1 MRFFWFIV
9 IVFAVWPSISLG
21 EEAQP
26 AAAQVVSAGEISAW
40 VGELDSELF
49 DARERAQKHL
59 TKSGEAAMEAVGQ
72 AARNGSLESSTRALN
87 ILLAWSEAEDPR
99 LVVAA
104 LEQLASLENRPK
116 EASLAK
122 ELLSDVRE
130 NLALEEFKK
139 LGGIHQ
145 HDQRFHPRAVIMPG
159 VKRIQ
164 VIVGH
169 EWKGGIAGLKH
180 LEKTTHVTRISFHSA
195 PLNDEA
201 LAILERLPQLE
212 WVELYGAKQ
221 MSPAAI
227 ADWQKKLP
235 RAEFDIRSS
244 GAFLGVHG
252 KIAAPQALVEK
263 VELGRAAEKAGIKD
277 NDIITKLNGEEV
289 KDFVT
294 LTGLIAQHEPGD
306 TVTLGILRP
315 RPNDLPESME
325 VKVTFAQWGKGG
337 AGTVGPLNDDP
348 MQNAFP
354 SQEQGNLKLD
364 RR

>member
-1 MRFFWFIV
+1 MRLFWFIV
-9 IVFAVWPSISLG
+9 IVFAIWPSISLG

-26 AAAQVVSAGEISAW
+26 AEEISAW
-40 VGELDSELF
+40 VGELDSKLF
-49 DARERAQKHL
+49 ATRERAQKHL
-59 TKSGEAAMEAVGQ
+59 TKSGEAAMAAVGQ
-72 AARNGSLESSTRALN
+72 AARSGSLESSTRALN
-87 ILLAWSEAEDPR
+87 ILLAWSEAEDSQ

-104 LEQLASLENRPK
+104 LEQLAALENRPK

-145 HDQRFHPRAVIMPG
+145 YDQRVHPRAVFMPG

-164 VIVGH
+164 VIVGQ
-169 EWKGGIAGLKH
+169 EWKGGVAGLKH

-195 PLNDEA
+195 PLDDEA
-201 LAILERLPQLE
+201 LAILEHLPQLD

-221 MSPAAI
+221 MTTAAI
-227 ADWQKKLP
+227 ADWQEKLP
-235 RAEFDIRSS
+235 RAKFDIRSS

-252 KIAAPQALVEK
+252 SEHAPQALVGK
-263 VELGRAAEKAGIKD
+263 VEPGSPAEKAGIKD

-306 TVTLGILRP
+306 TVTLSILRP
-315 RPNDLPESME
+315 RPNNSPESMDL
-325 VKVTFAQWGKGG
+325 KVTFAQWGKEG
-337 AGTVGPLNDDP
+337 AGAVGPLNGNP

-354 SQEQGNLKLD
+354 PQEPGNLQLD